1 MEATA
6 ALGSKRFKVERPH
19 PSVVRISMDGIQAGW
34 EQFFLLQSDVHHDN
48 LYCNQ
53 ELERLHLEQAK
64 ERGAGILDFGDRFD
78 AMQGKFD
85 KRQDKDQMRPELRA
99 AGKSHYGDALV
110 KYLADFCKPYA
121 ENFVLLATGN
131 HEDSYAQRHETNLTE
146 RLAERLKMA
155 GSPVQVGGVQG
166 WVHFKFTARSSFR
179 QSIHLRYTHG
189 YGGGGPVTRDVIQ
202 AQRQLAYI
210 GNADILVSGHT
221 HDAWYLTARCER
233 LDHNGMPILYDVD
246 CIKCPGYKD
255 EYSPGVGWAAL
266 KGLQPKPL
274 GAWWLHM
281 WYDKHGIHKEFVRA
295 GDK

>member
-1 MEATA
+1 MSLNLTV
-6 ALGSKRFKVERPH
+6 KRAH
-19 PSVVRISMDGIQAGW
+19 PSVVRVEMGDISAGW
-34 EQFFLLQSDVHHDN
+34 EQLFLLRSDAHHDN
-48 LYCNQ
+48 LYCDQ
-53 ELERLHLEQAK
+53 ALEKRHLEEAK
-64 ERGAGILDFGDRFD
+64 ERNAGILDMGDLFC
-78 AMQGKFD
+78 AMQSKFD
-85 KRQDKDQMRPELRA
+85 KRQDKDQMRPELRE
-99 AGKSHYGDALV
+99 AGKAHYSDALV
-110 KYLADFCKPYA
+110 DYASEFYKPYA
-121 ENFVLLATGN
+121 ENWILLARGN
-131 HEDSYAQRHETNLTE
+131 HEEGFAQRYETNLTE

-166 WVHFKFTARSSFR
+166 WVHFKFCARGSFR

-221 HDAWYLTARCER
+221 HDAWYLTARCEK
-233 LDHNGMPILYDVD
+233 LDHNGIPMLYDVD

-274 GAWWLHM
+274 GSWWLRF
-281 WYDKHGIHKEFVRA
+281 WYDRNGIHKEFIRA
-295 GDK
+295 GEK